1 MSVSSTVFGYHVQYL
16 YTLYRMIES
25 ADSKEVFVPEGRE
38 DLDIYLNDQI
48 IETIQ
53 VKCYSGTIV
62 YSDLFSKGKSTSL
75 FSRGKDSLDEN
86 SNASNPQ
93 PIGFSGILLAK
104 RQKFILLYIFLAQ
117 QKCRRHK
124 IPLPHKAT

>member
-1 MSVSSTVFGYHVQYL
+1 MSVASTVYGYQVQYL
-16 YTLYRMIES
+16 YTLYRMLGA

-48 IETIQ
+48 IETVQ

-86 SNASNPQ
+86 SNV
-93 PIGFSGILLAK
+93 
-104 RQKFILLYIFLAQ
+104 
-117 QKCRRHK
+117 K
-124 IPLPHKAT
+124 ISFVAVGHGNEKE

>member
-48 IETIQ
+48 IET
-53 VKCYSGTIV
+53 Y
-62 YSDLFSKGKSTSL
+62 
-75 FSRGKDSLDEN
+75 R
-86 SNASNPQ
+86 
-93 PIGFSGILLAK
+93 
-104 RQKFILLYIFLAQ
+104 
-117 QKCRRHK
+117 
-124 IPLPHKAT
+124 

>member
-75 FSRGKDSLDEN
+75 FSRGKDSL
-86 SNASNPQ
+86 
-93 PIGFSGILLAK
+93 
-104 RQKFILLYIFLAQ
+104 
-117 QKCRRHK
+117 
-124 IPLPHKAT
+124 ATSVRDKK

>member
-48 IETIQ
+48 IRVSSSVFQ
-53 VKCYSGTIV
+53 FLV
-62 YSDLFSKGKSTSL
+62 SKTM
-75 FSRGKDSLDEN
+75 
-86 SNASNPQ
+86 
-93 PIGFSGILLAK
+93 
-104 RQKFILLYIFLAQ
+104 
-117 QKCRRHK
+117 
-124 IPLPHKAT
+124 